1 MKTSIRVNNDLSY
14 EQLLRLASAAEAA
27 GVDQLWISHDLLLRS
42 APVLIGALAA
52 RTERIQLGIG
62 IMNPYTVHTTEI
74 AMVAATAQEVSGGR
88 FALGVAAGATDF
100 LGWAGLERRRPMTTV
115 RQSVTALRAL
125 LGHSDI
131 AEDDLPDWWGES
143 SALRFPLTSPVP
155 VYVGATGP
163 QMRRLAGQVADGALP
178 LLARPDLY
186 GKISDDVHAG
196 LRDADRDAAA
206 FDLPACIWV
215 SVGERGAARRAL
227 AEKLAYYGQSFSP
240 DHLAPSGLAPSD
252 FDAAGRYARAGD
264 LGKAVEFIDDRMMGL
279 AVVGSPEDVIEGCLE
294 LYRLGA
300 RHISFGPPLG
310 PDPLRALREL
320 GRSVIPALRSAIP
333 ALRLV

>member
-1 MKTSIRVNNDLSY
+1 MKTSIRLDNDLSY
-14 EQLLRLASAAEAA
+14 AELLRLATAAEAA

-52 RTERIQLGIG
+52 RTDRIQLGIG

-74 AMVAATAQEVSGGR
+74 AMAAATAQEISGGR
-88 FALGVAAGATDF
+88 FALGVGAGATDF
-100 LGWAGLERRRPMTTV
+100 LGWAGLPRRRPMTTV

-131 AEDDLPDWWGES
+131 AEDELPDWWDES
-143 SALRFPLTSPVP
+143 SRLRFPLTSPVP

-163 QMRRLAGQVADGALP
+163 QMRRLAGQVADGVLP
-178 LLARPDLY
+178 LLPRPELF
-186 GKISDDVHAG
+186 GQISDDVRAG
-196 LRDADRDAAA
+196 LHEAGRADVE

-215 SVGERGAARRAL
+215 SV
-227 AEKLAYYGQSFSP
+227 SP
-240 DHLAPSGLAPSD
+240 DHPAAAGLQPSD
-252 FDAAGRYARAGD
+252 FEAAERYARAGD
-264 LGKAVEFIDDRMMGL
+264 LGRAAQFVDDRMRGL
-279 AVVGSPEDVIEGCLE
+279 AVVGSAEEVIEGCLQ
-294 LYRLGA
+294 LHRLGA

-310 PDPLRALREL
+310 PNPLRALAEL
-320 GRSVIPALRSAIP
+320 GRSVIPALRSATP

>member
-14 EQLLRLASAAEAA
+14 EELLRLASAAEAA

-42 APVLIGALAA
+42 APVLLGALAA
-52 RTERIQLGIG
+52 RTERIQLGVG

-88 FALGVAAGATDF
+88 FALGVGAGATDF
-100 LGWAGLERRRPMTTV
+100 LGWAGLQRRRPMTTV

-131 AEDDLPDWWGES
+131 SENDLPDWWGES

-155 VYVGATGP
+155 VYIGATGP
-163 QMRRLAGQVADGALP
+163 QMRRLAGQIADGALP
-178 LLARPDLY
+178 LLPRPDIFD
-186 GKISDDVHAG
+186 KISDDIHAG
-196 LRDADRDAAA
+196 LRDADRDIEA

-215 SVGERGAARRAL
+215 SVGERDAARRAL

-240 DHLAPSGLAPSD
+240 DHLAPAGLQPSD
-252 FDAAGRYARAGD
+252 FHDAGRYARAGD
-264 LGKAVEFIDDRMMGL
+264 LETAVEFIDDRMMSL
-279 AVVGSPEDVIEGCLE
+279 AVVGSPDEVIEGCLQLHE
-294 LYRLGA
+294 LGA

-310 PDPLRALREL
+310 PNPLAALAEL
-320 GRSVIPALRSAIP
+320 GRSVIPALRSVD
-333 ALRLV
+333 R

>member
-14 EQLLRLASAAEAA
+14 DELLRLVSAAEAA

-88 FALGVAAGATDF
+88 FALGVSAGATDF
-100 LGWAGLERRRPMTTV
+100 LGWAGLRRSKPMTTV

-131 AEDDLPDWWGES
+131 AEDDLPEWWGES
-143 SALRFPLTSPVP
+143 SSLRFPLTSPVP

-163 QMRRLAGQVADGALP
+163 QMRRLAGRVADGALP
-178 LLARPDLY
+178 LLPRPDLY

-196 LRDADRDAAA
+196 LRDAGRDPAT

-215 SVGERGAARRAL
+215 SVGARNAARRAL

-240 DHLAPSGLAPSD
+240 DHLAAAGLQPSD
-252 FDAAGRYARAGD
+252 FYAAGKYARAGD
-264 LGKAVEFIDDRMMGL
+264 LGKAIEFIDDRMMGL
-279 AVVGSPEDVIEGCLE
+279 AVVGSPDEVIEGCLQ
-294 LYRLGA
+294 LHALGA

-310 PDPLRALREL
+310 PDPLAALAEL
-320 GRSVIPALRSAIP
+320 GRSVIPALRS
-333 ALRLV
+333 VHQE